1 MWEKYWE
8 NEKASTFQIF
18 RPLARGQIKGLDPM
32 LACTRAALPT
42 GRRACNRCLQLLAS
56 RIARTFA
63 LCACAASHRS
73 VVDGPSPSRE
83 AASCALRPHG
93 VQFQAYSSLGTQH
106 RARVNP
112 VLNHP
117 IIKALSRSTGRSE
130 AQVVLRW
137 VLQHGVAIIPR
148 SMRQHHIEA
157 NLRLV
162 DFELSSDDMAQ
173 IDALDGTDPS
183 LAVPSPPP
191 MGCANEHPSCESWA
205 AAGECENNPDYM
217 RQACAGSCGTCS
229 ERKIE
234 L

>member
-1 MWEKYWE
+1 MRAIGVCNFSPQELRELLHFAHVRPHIVQSWMDPLHQE
-8 NEKASTFQIF
+8 
-18 RPLARGQIKGLDPM
+18 RPLR
-32 LACTRAALPT
+32 
-42 GRRACNRCLQLLAS
+42 
-56 RIARTFA
+56 A
-63 LCACAASHRS
+63 LC
-73 VVDGPSPSRE
+73 DQ
-83 AASCALRPHG
+83 HG

-137 VLQHGVAIIPR
+137 VLQHGVAIIPS